1 MNDVIVLR
9 DALLRRHLYA
19 FVQKT
24 FNTLHPGQAFIPAR
38 HVEAMCHNLEQVAD
52 GDVRRLLI
60 TVPPRYL
67 KSICASVAFI
77 AWILGRDP
85 RLRVLVTSYGHELS
99 AKHARDFRKI
109 ITSPW
114 YQNLFPR
121 FGIDPKRNTEL
132 EVMTTLRGGRRA
144 VSTGGATTGFG
155 ADLLV
160 IDDAMKAGDAQSDV
174 ERARVQEYYEQTLFS
189 RLDDKE
195 HGRIIAIQQRLHEDD
210 LAGYLIDKGNFDHL
224 NLPAIADEEEMVA
237 LSHGRQFT
245 RHKGEALFPER
256 EPLETLEKIR
266 REIGAFAFS
275 SQYLQD
281 PVPLEG
287 NRLRWE
293 WFGSYEEQPP
303 RTALQM
309 VVQSWDTAV
318 TAEPTS
324 DFSVCT
330 TWGYLSG
337 NWLLLDVLR
346 ERLEFPALKHRVIHM
361 ANHWLTD
368 KVLIEY
374 AGTGISLF
382 RELQKEYGKR
392 YFGMRPTRD
401 KEVRF
406 ATQGAKLETGT
417 FLLPKSAPWLAT
429 FKRELLG
436 FPNTKY
442 DDQADSVSQF
452 LDWTGSRR
460 GEGWQHI
467 KLTGKR
473 RRRPSRRSR
482 ASMHA

>member
-1 MNDVIVLR
+1 MSDDVSIR
-9 DALLRRHLYA
+9 DALLRRHLYS

-24 FNTLHPGQAFIPAR
+24 FNTLHPGQAFIPAW
-38 HVEAMCHNLEQVAD
+38 HVDAICNKLEQVAN
-52 GDVRRLLI
+52 GKIRRLLI
-60 TVPPRYL
+60 TVPPRHL
-67 KSICASVAFI
+67 KSICTSVAFI
-77 AWILGRDP
+77 AWILGKDP
-85 RLRVLVTSYGHELS
+85 RLRVLVASYGHELS
-99 AKHARDFRKI
+99 AKHSRDFRKI
-109 ITSPW
+109 IMSPW
-114 YQNLFPR
+114 YQDIFPQ

-132 EVMTTLRGGRRA
+132 EIMTTLRGGRRS

-155 ADLLV
+155 CDLLV
-160 IDDAMKAGDAQSDV
+160 VDDVMKAADAQSDV

-195 HGRIIAIQQRLHEDD
+195 NGRIIVIQQRLHEDD
-210 LAGYLIDKGNFDHL
+210 FAGYLLDKRNFVHL
-224 NLPAIADEEEMVA
+224 NLPAIAEEDEVVA
-237 LSHGRQFT
+237 LSHGRRFVRQ
-245 RHKGEALFPER
+245 KGEPLFPER
-256 EPLETLEKIR
+256 ESLETLEKIR
-266 REIGAFAFS
+266 LEIGTFAFS
-275 SQYLQD
+275 SQYQQD
-281 PVPLEG
+281 PVPPEG

-293 WFGSYEEQPP
+293 WFGSYDEQPP

-309 VVQSWDTAV
+309 VVQSWDTAM

-330 TWGYLSG
+330 VWGYLNG
-337 NWLLLDVLR
+337 DWLLLDVLR
-346 ERLEFPALKHRVIHM
+346 ERLEYPALKHRVIHM
-361 ANHWLTD
+361 ADHWIAD

-382 RELQKEYGKR
+382 RELNKEYGSS

-406 ATQGAKLETGT
+406 ATQGAKLETGK
-417 FLLPKSAPWLAT
+417 FLLPKSAPWLAI
-429 FKRELLG
+429 FKREMLG
-436 FPNTKY
+436 FPNTKF

-473 RRRPSRRSR
+473 RRRPGRRSR
-482 ASMHA
+482 ESMRA